1 MQNYFTLKTVLKQCP
16 VACDASKILVF
27 SWKSYAG
34 HHGFDRFRAL
44 GSLKRGKKVVS
55 DSPGVVDF
63 ALRLV
68 NTVLNLPDGQ
78 VNFFGKFKSQ
88 KDGNQSC

>member
-1 MQNYFTLKTVLKQCP
+1 MLKQCP
-16 VACDASKILVF
+16 VVCGASKILVF

-44 GSLKRGKKVVS
+44 GSLKRAKKVVS

-78 VNFFGKFKSQ
+78 VNFLGNSNHRRMVINPADQ
-88 KDGNQSC
+88 KGFWG